1 MTPAVQAGKPE
12 LEENFHQKEVDGI
25 TFYIRTEM
33 MDKAYAID
41 WVGIWIFGSLVV
53 KEIQ

>member
-12 LEENFHQKEVDGI
+12 LEENFHKKEVDGI
-25 TFYIRTEM
+25 TFYIRNEM
-33 MDKAYAID
+33 MDKAYKID
-41 WVGIWIFGSLVV
+41 WTGVWILGGFVA